1 MTESKN
7 MIVCSISYTH
17 NDALPASRVNR
28 ILVLLREIFARIIL
42 AFKIK
47 YDVCSIYR

>member
-7 MIVCSISYTH
+7 MIVCSRSYTH
-17 NDALPASRVNR
+17 NDALPARVNR